1 MPFLF
6 ALASSVLY
14 GSADFLGGWA
24 SRRGPVLAVTVWSQA
39 MGFVALLVAALL
51 VPGALQAD
59 AVAWGVAAGLSGS
72 IGVVLLYRALALG
85 TVSTVAPLISMI
97 AIFVPVAVGL
107 LAGERPG
114 TAALGGIALG
124 VVAVVMI
131 GAGEGGGGA
140 RVFPTRGALAT
151 AVTSGLF
158 IGGFLVCIG
167 RIPGGSGL
175 WPLVLARAA
184 GTAALAGVLLAR
196 RSASHVPRPL
206 WPAIAGCGVLDVSAN
221 LLYWLAVQDGPL
233 SLMATLVS
241 LAPAST
247 VVLAQLVLR
256 ERLAWL
262 QKAGVAVAMAAI
274 ALLAQGTAG

>member
-1 MPFLF
+1 VPFLF

-24 SRRGPVLAVTVWSQA
+24 SRRGPVLAVTVASQA
-39 MGFVALLVAALL
+39 MGLAVLVAAALFAG
-51 VPGALQAD
+51 GALRAD
-59 AVAWGVAAGLSGS
+59 ALGWGVAAGLSGS
-72 IGVVLLYRALALG
+72 IGVVLLYRALATG
-85 TVSTVAPLISMI
+85 TVSTVAPIISMI

-114 TAALGGIALG
+114 LAAFAGIGLG
-124 VVAVVMI
+124 VVAVTMI

-140 RVFPTRGALAT
+140 RVFPSREAFVV

-158 IGGFLVCIG
+158 VGGFLVAIG
-167 RIPGGSGL
+167 RIPSGSGL
-175 WPLVLARAA
+175 WPLVVARAA
-184 GTAALAGVLLAR
+184 GTLALGLVLAAR
-196 RSASHVPRPL
+196 RGDARVPRAL
-206 WPAIAGCGVLDVSAN
+206 WPAIAGCGAFDVSAN
-221 LLYWLAVQDGPL
+221 LLYWLAARSGPL
-233 SLMATLVS
+233 SLMATIVS

-274 ALLAQGTAG
+274 ALLAYGMP